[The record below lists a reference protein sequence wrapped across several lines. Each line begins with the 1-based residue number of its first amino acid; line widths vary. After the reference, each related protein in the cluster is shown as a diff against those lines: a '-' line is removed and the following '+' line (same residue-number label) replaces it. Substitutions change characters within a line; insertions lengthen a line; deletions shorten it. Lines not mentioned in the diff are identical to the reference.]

1 MVGFKRVQL
10 KERFM
15 LHQVILP
22 LHFER
27 KFCLALPED
36 AVRDFHTPR
45 PVYEALWSAAMP
57 TPVAAPT
64 LLAYNANLANTL
76 GLSSEDIHSIDCV
89 ALLSG
94 NALLPTMQPWATCYG
109 GHQFGHWAG
118 QLGDGR
124 AISLGEQVLP
134 DGQRLEWQL
143 KGAGLTPYS
152 RSGDGRAVLRSSLR
166 EYVASVAMV
175 ALGVPTTQALSLVST
190 GEGVLRDKLYDGR
203 AAYEMGAIVCRIAPS
218 FLRFGHFESLAR
230 RGNFSELQILID
242 YTIAHHF
249 PDLLALE
256 TPSKRLA
263 AWFAQVAELTA
274 NLMVDWLRVGF
285 VHGVMNT
292 DNLSIIGVTIDFGPF
307 AWLDQFEAAYTPNTS
322 DRERRY
328 AYAKQV
334 RVARWNIGC
343 LAQALAQS
351 DQNPQGLPLADINAG
366 INTFDDTFKRGY
378 PTMLNAKLGL
388 GDVEAEDE
396 ALVAALFEL
405 MQYSQVDYTVF
416 FRCLIDVLMAI
427 SETHSVSVAANLERL
442 KPCFYE
448 TETWQRD
455 AELWGN
461 WLSDYQTRATSN
473 PSDLAARITQMK
485 RVNPCYIPRQHLL
498 EEVIDA
504 AENGHTQPLQDL
516 LAVLQSP
523 YEARAGLE
531 AYAAL
536 RPRHLAASALSCSS

>member
-1 MVGFKRVQL
+1 
-10 KERFM
+10 
-15 LHQVILP
+15 
-22 LHFER
+22 
-27 KFCLALPED
+27 
-36 AVRDFHTPR
+36 
-45 PVYEALWSAAMP
+45 
-57 TPVAAPT
+57 
-64 LLAYNANLANTL
+64 
-76 GLSSEDIHSIDCV
+76 
-89 ALLSG
+89 
-94 NALLPTMQPWATCYG
+94 
-109 GHQFGHWAG
+109 
-118 QLGDGR
+118 
-124 AISLGEQVLP
+124 
-134 DGQRLEWQL
+134 
-143 KGAGLTPYS
+143 
-152 RSGDGRAVLRSSLR
+152 
-166 EYVASVAMV
+166 V

-203 AAYEMGAIVCRIAPS
+203 AAYEMGAIVCRIAPT

-274 NLMVDWLRVGF
+274 NLMVEWLRVGF

-455 AELWGN
+455 AELWGS
-461 WLSDYQTRATSN
+461 WLSDYQTRATST
-473 PSDLAARITQMK
+473 PSDLATRIAQMK
-485 RVNPCYIPRQHLL
+485 RANPCYIPRQHLL
-498 EEVIDA
+498 EEVIEA
-504 AENGHTQPLQDL
+504 AENGNTQPLQDL

>member
-1 MVGFKRVQL
+1 
-10 KERFM
+10 M
-15 LHQVILP
+15 LPQVILS
-22 LHFER
+22 LRFER
-27 KFCLALPED
+27 KFCLVLPEE
-36 AVRDFHTPR
+36 ARRDFHTPR
-45 PVYEALWSAAMP
+45 PVYDALWSAAMP
-57 TPVAAPT
+57 TPVTAPT
-64 LLAYNANLANTL
+64 LLTYNVNLAGTL
-76 GLSSEDIHSIDCV
+76 GLSSVDIHSADCV

-175 ALGVPTTQALSLVST
+175 ALGVPTTQALSLIST

-203 AAYEMGAIVCRIAPS
+203 AAYEMGAIVCRIAPT

-230 RGNFSELQILID
+230 RGNFSELQTLID

-249 PDLLALE
+249 PDLLKLE
-256 TPSKRLA
+256 SSSIRLA
-263 AWFAQVAELTA
+263 AWFENVAELTA

-292 DNLSIIGVTIDFGPF
+292 DNLSIIGLTIDFGPF
-307 AWLDQFEAAYTPNTS
+307 AWLDQFEAAYTSNTS

-328 AYAKQV
+328 AYAKQA
-334 RVARWNIGC
+334 RVARWNVGC
-343 LAQALAQS
+343 LAQALVQS
-351 DQNPQGLPLADINAG
+351 EQNPHGLPLADMHAG
-366 INTFDDTFKRGY
+366 MAKFDDTFKRAY
-378 PTMLNAKLGL
+378 PTMLNIKLGL
-388 GDVEAEDE
+388 GEVWAEDE
-396 ALVAALFEL
+396 ALVTALFEL

-416 FRCLIDVLMAI
+416 FRCLMDVLMAV
-427 SETHSVSVAANLERL
+427 SEVNSDGVKSSLVTNLEQL

-448 TETWQRD
+448 IETWQRD

-461 WLSDYQTRATSN
+461 WLCDYLTRATKN
-473 PSDLAARITQMK
+473 TSDLADRIVQMK
-485 RVNPCYIPRQHLL
+485 RANPCYIPRQHLL

-504 AENGHTQPLQDL
+504 AENGNTQPLQDL
-516 LAVLQSP
+516 LAVLESP
-523 YEARAGLE
+523 YEIRAGLE
-531 AYAAL
+531 NYAAL
-536 RPRHLAASALSCSS
+536 RPRSLAASALSCSS